1 MGILDNKTRILDA
14 ILTAEGRRQIAEGTF
29 NVTHVTFED
38 GSMVYQ
44 PDADEGHV
52 DPTDR
57 VYLEASTLPQ
67 DQIIFETNDAGR
79 LVPLRDKTIDLQRI
93 DALLPRRVAASFVDG
108 KSVAFQINYG
118 ARVKVSN
125 LTSKFKET
133 GVGFYY
139 TDSMGLSSSIILDPT
154 RAAGLI
160 SASLPQQILV
170 GTKGGINAIDLA
182 SSIQTAIELG
192 SFLTGPKIE
201 AVDRENYIYL
211 TDASGSHEKV
221 VTKLITGSMGSL
233 TASVPF
239 VLDQSL
245 KGGRADFVDLPNA
258 VFASSID
265 GLLTSS
271 FDNFQEL
278 RMLSTIEPIFMED
291 KFVLSENNIEF
302 DISKLPADIVNYIKI
317 TPSLNSIDSLF
328 NDDKMSNLINFRYLP
343 PIVKT
348 NSTLLPDKTNID
360 NLQPFLLGNYPPL
373 GDNKNPISFTQIKD
387 QLKSFSS
394 KTIEFIETTRKN
406 NLLCQVFEVDTGN
419 GTVSKLDIVEY
430 GEVKNDILDP
440 NVVSNKVYFLGKT
453 YLDDR
458 GTTSYVN
465 MFTLIFSRRESVE
478 E

>member
-1 MGILDNKTRILDA
+1 
-14 ILTAEGRRQIAEGTF
+14 
-29 NVTHVTFED
+29 
-38 GSMVYQ
+38 
-44 PDADEGHV
+44 
-52 DPTDR
+52 
-57 VYLEASTLPQ
+57 
-67 DQIIFETNDAGR
+67 
-79 LVPLRDKTIDLQRI
+79 
-93 DALLPRRVAASFVDG
+93 
-108 KSVAFQINYG
+108 
-118 ARVKVSN
+118 
-125 LTSKFKET
+125 
-133 GVGFYY
+133 VGFYY

-278 RMLSTIEPIFMED
+278 RMLSTIDPVFMED

-440 NVVSNKVYFLGKT
+440 DVVSNKVYFLGKT

-458 GTTSYVN
+458 GTTTYVN
-465 MFTLIFSRRESVE
+465 IFTLVFSRRESIE

>member
-44 PDADEGHV
+44 PDSEEGHV

-57 VYLEASTLPQ
+57 IYLEASTLPQ
-67 DQIIFETNDAGR
+67 DQIIFETNDSGK
-79 LVPLRDKTIDLQRI
+79 LVPLRDRTLDLQRI
-93 DALLPRRVAASFVDG
+93 DSLLPRRVAASFVDG
-108 KSVAFQINYG
+108 KAVAFQINYG
-118 ARVKVSN
+118 ARVKVST
-125 LTSKFKET
+125 LSSKFKET

-154 RAAGLI
+154 RAAGSI
-160 SASLPQQILV
+160 TSSLPQYMLV
-170 GTKGGINAIDLA
+170 GTKGGINAIELA
-182 SSIQTAIELG
+182 SSIQRAIEVG
-192 SFLTGPKIE
+192 SLLSGPKIE
-201 AVDRENYIYL
+201 AVDREDFIYL

-221 VTKLITGSMGSL
+221 LTRLITGSMGSP

-239 VLDQSL
+239 VLEQSF
-245 KGGRADFVDLPNA
+245 KGGRADFIDLPNS
-258 VFASSID
+258 VFASQID

-278 RMLSTIEPIFMED
+278 RSLSTIEPIFMED
-291 KFVLSENNIEF
+291 KFVLSENNIQF
-302 DISKLPADIVNYIKI
+302 DIGILPPEIITYIRS

-360 NLQPFLLGNYPPL
+360 NLQPYLLGDYPPL
-373 GDNKNPISFTQIKD
+373 GDNKNPISFMQIKE

-394 KTIEFIETTRKN
+394 KTIDFIETTRKN
-406 NLLCQVFEVDTGN
+406 NLLCQVFEVAN
-419 GTVSKLDIVEY
+419 GTVTKLDIVEY
-430 GEVKNDILDP
+430 GDVKNDELDP